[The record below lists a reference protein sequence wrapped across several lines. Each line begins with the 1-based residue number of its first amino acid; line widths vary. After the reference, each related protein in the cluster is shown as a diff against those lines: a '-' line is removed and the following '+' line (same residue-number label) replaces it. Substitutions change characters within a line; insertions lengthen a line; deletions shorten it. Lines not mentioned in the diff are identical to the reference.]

1 MLTREYNRVAS
12 AWSILKYQLFS
23 HLSTMNNRNF
33 KILKIIDFIIISKQ
47 LILLCKCD
55 EICTEFLEGK
65 LQEIEKEIKDLNK
78 WENILCPWIGK
89 ICIIKN

>member
-33 KILKIIDFIIISKQ
+33 KILKIIDYNN
-47 LILLCKCD
+47 
-55 EICTEFLEGK
+55 
-65 LQEIEKEIKDLNK
+65 IKAINTFMQM
-78 WENILCPWIGK
+78 
-89 ICIIKN
+89 